1 MDEIAGTWGWISILK
16 NTYVSV
22 VRFAR
27 KVAERCGLLAALER
41 SNNRFALWIRSLF
54 GIYDSADLVRL
65 DMPWWTFS
73 AIDAVN
79 SFLASRNHKARVYEF
94 GAGASTV
101 WLAKR
106 SGSVDSVEHDAPFAQ
121 TMGGIFGAY
130 PNIAVRVVEPVAAS
144 AFSKARSNR
153 KGYTQCSFD
162 QYVSS
167 IDRVDGTFDLIVI
180 DGRARVSCLAK
191 SVRRLSP
198 GGMILFDNSNRPEYR
213 QAINSCGLQERVT
226 RGLAPALP
234 FPSQTSILTQRA

>member
-1 MDEIAGTWGWISILK
+1 MADRG
-16 NTYVSV
+16 
-22 VRFAR
+22 
-27 KVAERCGLLAALER
+27 GLLAVLER
-41 SNNRFALWIRSLF
+41 SNNRFVLWIRSLF

-73 AIDAVN
+73 AIDDVN
-79 SFLASRNHKARVYEF
+79 TFLASRNRKARVFEF

-106 SGSVDSVEHDAPFAQ
+106 SASVNSVEHDAPFAQ
-121 TMGGIFGAY
+121 TMGGIFDAY
-130 PNIAVRVVEPVAAS
+130 PNIAVQVVEPATAS
-144 AFSKARSNR
+144 ASSKARSNR

-180 DGRARVSCLAK
+180 DGRARVSCLAR
-191 SVRRLSP
+191 SVRRLAP
-198 GGMILFDNSNRPEYR
+198 GGMILFDNSNRLEYR
-213 QAINSCGLQERVT
+213 EAINSCGLQERVT

-234 FPSQTSILTQRA
+234 FPSQTSILTKRA

>member
-1 MDEIAGTWGWISILK
+1 VDEITGTWGWIPVLK

-22 VRFAR
+22 VRSAR
-27 KVAERCGLLAALER
+27 KVADRCGLLAALER
-41 SNNRFALWIRSLF
+41 SNHRFALWVRSLF

-73 AIDAVN
+73 AIDDV
-79 SFLASRNHKARVYEF
+79 SIFLASRNHKARVYEF

-121 TMGGIFGAY
+121 GMGDIFGAY

-144 AFSKARSNR
+144 VSSKARSNR
-153 KGYTQCSFD
+153 KGYTECSFD
-162 QYVSS
+162 EYVSS

-191 SVRRLSP
+191 SLARLSP

-213 QAINSCGLQERVT
+213 LAINSCGLQERVT